1 MAEATLILKEAQADH
16 RKQQK
21 VNKAVLTQAEQDFG
35 EGWEVAIAEGQ
46 LDGMSEE
53 VKKAVRVT
61 SRAAVVVK
69 EREEELDGLVE
80 EVSFFKAGDPKNVRF
95 SKEEERLGRERA
107 EAEEK
112 AAGVPE
118 EGSWNRWLLK
128 ILMAVLKA
136 DTEAAAQRKM
146 EAIAQA
152 AIESPVRGS
161 NSLIEFA
168 TELDKAAKF
177 GIWQAKVLWK
187 GDLLAQALTRFEL
200 MAFNN
205 FKKGLK
211 LVETASWNFLDDE
224 ELHPLQKVLAKLRS
238 GTAVGPMVPVLPV
251 RAKKQVL
258 EEV

>member
-1 MAEATLILKEAQADH
+1 MAEATLILKEVQADH

-21 VNKAVLTQAEQDFG
+21 VNKAVLTQAEQNFG

-61 SRAAVVVK
+61 SGGGGG
-69 EREEELDGLVE
+69 EGEGGG
-80 EVSFFKAGDPKNVRF
+80 AGGGGFLFQGRGSQKCCF
-95 SKEEERLGRERA
+95 SKEEEKLGRERA
-107 EAEEK
+107 EVEEK

-152 AIESPVRGS
+152 AIESPLSDRVR
-161 NSLIEFA
+161 
-168 TELDKAAKF
+168 D
-177 GIWQAKVLWK
+177 
-187 GDLLAQALTRFEL
+187 
-200 MAFNN
+200 
-205 FKKGLK
+205 
-211 LVETASWNFLDDE
+211 
-224 ELHPLQKVLAKLRS
+224 
-238 GTAVGPMVPVLPV
+238 
-251 RAKKQVL
+251 RAR
-258 EEV
+258 